1 MVRRDAGGGFCM
13 RWGCSVLDWLFQ
25 DGAWVFGLPASVG
38 TVLFILKFLLMA
50 LGVDHVVD
58 ADVGFSD
65 PGDVAMHVGDKLGGK
80 DVSVSRRW
88 ISLQGFIVL
97 FMVGGWCGV
106 VLFREVQWPVWS
118 SAAVALV
125 VGVGAMWAF
134 GQVFEQMYKL
144 QESGNVSIDAAVGG
158 QGQVYVGVPAGGAG
172 LGQVSVVINQ
182 KQRLYAARTQGEA
195 LSRGTTVAVTGTAGA
210 NTLVVERAKTS

>member
-1 MVRRDAGGGFCM
+1 M
-13 RWGCSVLDWLFQ
+13 LDWLFQ

-38 TVLFILKFLLMA
+38 TLLFIIKFLLMA
-50 LGVDHVVD
+50 LGVDHVID

-88 ISLQGFIVL
+88 ISFQGFVVL
-97 FMVGGWCGV
+97 FMVGGWSGL
-106 VLFREVQWPVWS
+106 VLFREAQWPVWS

-144 QESGNVSIDAAVGG
+144 QESGNISIDAAVGG
-158 QGQVYVGVPAGGAG
+158 QGQVYIGVPAAGAG
-172 LGQVSVVINQ
+172 LGQVTVVINQ
-182 KQRLYAARTQGEA
+182 KQRFYAARTKGEE
-195 LSRGTTVAVTGTAGA
+195 LPRGTQVVVVGTAEA
-210 NTLVVERAKTS
+210 NTLIVERAKSV